1 MDMTRPHRFLLPMIL
16 LLACVAVASVL
27 LWKGL
32 SYAFF
37 ANVFLNSIILAVL
50 MFGIGYSFFQV
61 LRLNPEVAWIEG
73 FRRNQPGLSLTRPP
87 RLLAPM
93 ATMLGERKGRISLSA
108 LSTRSLLDT
117 IGTRLDESRDLGRYL
132 IGLLI
137 FLGLLGTFWGLLET
151 ISAVSGVIA
160 GLSTATDV
168 STLFNDL
175 QSGLKAPLSG
185 MGTAFGTSLFG
196 LAGSLVVGFLELQAG
211 RAQNRFYNELE
222 EWLSSLTRLSS
233 GGPVSDGDQPVP
245 AYIQALLEQTADNLE
260 NLQRTMARAEDSR
273 SSGNQAIASLADRL
287 MQLTEQMRAEQS
299 LMVRLAESQLELK
312 PVLGKLAE
320 AAGRGGLGIDDS
332 TRTHIRSLDVHMAR
346 LVEDTS
352 SGRTQLIQEIRNEIR
367 LLARTIAALAEEER

>member
-1 MDMTRPHRFLLPMIL
+1 MTRPHRFLIPMIL
-16 LLACVAVASVL
+16 LLAGVLAVAVL
-27 LWKGL
+27 LWNGL
-32 SYAFF
+32 HYAYQ
-37 ANVFLNSIILAVL
+37 ANPFLNTLIFAVL
-50 MFGIGYSFFQV
+50 LFGIGYNIYQV

-108 LSTRSLLDT
+108 VSMRSLLDT
-117 IGTRLDESRDLGRYL
+117 IGSRLDESRDLGRYL
-132 IGLLI
+132 IGLMI

-151 ISAVSGVIA
+151 VSAVSGVIS

-168 STLFNDL
+168 ATLFNDL

-185 MGTAFGTSLFG
+185 MGTAFGTSLLG
-196 LAGSLVVGFLELQAG
+196 LAGSLILGFLDLQTG

-233 GGPVSDGDQPVP
+233 GGPIADGDQPVP

-260 NLQRTMARAEDSR
+260 NLQRTMARTEESR
-273 SSGNQAIASLADRL
+273 AAGNQTMSALADRL
-287 MQLTEQMRAEQS
+287 TQLTEQMRAEQS

-312 PVLGKLAE
+312 PVLAKLAE

-346 LVEDTS
+346 LVEDSS
-352 SGRTQLIQEIRNEIR
+352 SGRAQLIQEIRNEIR

>member
-1 MDMTRPHRFLLPMIL
+1 MTRPHRFLLPMIL
-16 LLACVAVASVL
+16 LLAGVLAATVL
-27 LWKGL
+27 LWSGL
-32 SYAFF
+32 SYAFQ
-37 ANVFLNSIILAVL
+37 ANVFLNTLIFAVL
-50 MFGIGYSFFQV
+50 IFGIGYNIYQV

-73 FRRNQPGLSLTRPP
+73 FRRNQPGLSLSRPP
-87 RLLAPM
+87 RLLSPM

-108 LSTRSLLDT
+108 VSMRSLLDT
-117 IGTRLDESRDLGRYL
+117 IGSRLDESRDLGRYL
-132 IGLLI
+132 IGLMI

-151 ISAVSGVIA
+151 VSAVSGVIS

-168 STLFNDL
+168 ATLFNDL

-185 MGTAFGTSLFG
+185 MGTAFGTSLLG
-196 LAGSLVVGFLELQAG
+196 LAGSLVLGFLDLQAG

-233 GGPVSDGDQPVP
+233 GGPVADGDQAVP

-260 NLQRTMARAEDSR
+260 NLQRTMARTEDSR
-273 SSGNQAIASLADRL
+273 AAGNQTMSSLADRL
-287 MQLTEQMRAEQS
+287 TQLTEQMRAEQS

-312 PVLGKLAE
+312 PVLAKLAD

-346 LVEDTS
+346 LVEDSS
-352 SGRTQLIQEIRNEIR
+352 SGRAQLIQEIRNEIR

>member
-1 MDMTRPHRFLLPMIL
+1 MTRPHRFLLPMFL
-16 LLACVAVASVL
+16 LLACVALASVL

-32 SYAFF
+32 SFAFL
-37 ANVFLNSIILAVL
+37 ANVFLNSIIMAVL
-50 MFGIGYSFFQV
+50 LFGIGYSFFQV

-108 LSTRSLLDT
+108 VSMRSLLDT

-132 IGLLI
+132 IGLMI

-151 ISAVSGVIA
+151 VSAVSGVIS

-175 QSGLKAPLSG
+175 QTGLKAPLSG

-196 LAGSLVVGFLELQAG
+196 LAGSLVLGFLDLQAG

-222 EWLSSLTRLSS
+222 EWLSSLTRLST
-233 GGPVSDGDQPVP
+233 GGPVSDGDQPIP

-273 SSGNQAIASLADRL
+273 TSGNQALSSLADRL
-287 MQLTEQMRAEQS
+287 TQLTEQMRAEQN

-312 PVLGKLAE
+312 PVLTKLAE

-332 TRTHIRSLDVHMAR
+332 TRTHIRSLDVHMGR
-346 LVEDTS
+346 LVEDS
-352 SGRTQLIQEIRNEIR
+352 STGRAQLIQEIRNEIR

>member
-1 MDMTRPHRFLLPMIL
+1 MTRPHRFLLPMFL
-16 LLACVAVASVL
+16 LLACVVVASGL
-27 LWKGL
+27 LWNGL
-32 SYAFF
+32 SFAFF
-37 ANVFLNSIILAVL
+37 ANVFLNSIIFAVL
-50 MFGIGYSFFQV
+50 LFGIGYSFFQV

-108 LSTRSLLDT
+108 VSMRSLLDT

-132 IGLLI
+132 IGLMI

-151 ISAVSGVIA
+151 VGAVSGVIA

-175 QSGLKAPLSG
+175 QTGLKAPLSG

-196 LAGSLVVGFLELQAG
+196 LAGSLVLGFLDLQAG

-233 GGPVSDGDQPVP
+233 GGPVSDGDQPIP

-273 SSGNQAIASLADRL
+273 SSGNQALASLADRL
-287 MQLTEQMRAEQS
+287 TQLTEQMRAEQN
-299 LMVRLAESQLELK
+299 LMVRLAESQMELK
-312 PVLGKLAE
+312 PVLSKLAE

-346 LVEDTS
+346 LVEDTNT
-352 SGRTQLIQEIRNEIR
+352 GRGQLIQEIRNEIR